1 MKNKNK
7 SLNNWISIIVLIVFL
22 IIGRYYVSDEKNNTI
37 TNVSN
42 VENSGNSITENIRKS
57 NNNQNTKNLI
67 NNVNDINSSY
77 FGNSNENQSILGADS
92 VDWNNDKLNIMFF
105 YVGQADSSF
114 IKLNDKSI
122 LIDAGNNG
130 DGENISKFLKEKGIN
145 KIDYLIGTHCD
156 EDHIGGLDEIIDN
169 IDVEN
174 IMMPSHGSETVN
186 YKNVVKSAKKKNLQ
200 VNNPNVGDDFKI
212 DNLDMKILSVENNNN
227 YSDNNSSI
235 VTEFTYFNNKF
246 LFMGDAEKEI
256 ENKYSWEKVD
266 VLKVGHH
273 GSNTSSTSNF
283 LKQVKPNYS
292 VIEVGK
298 NNSYRLPNKYT
309 IKRLESIGTTIL
321 RTDTNESSF
330 FMKSDGNSI
339 DVSEINLN
347 LNYEE

>member
-200 VNNPNVGDDFKI
+200 VNNPNVGDELFITYRYQSSKYPCT
-212 DNLDMKILSVENNNN
+212 LSISLPSLSSVIPALFNISAIEVVQIKK
-227 YSDNNSSI
+227 SSVVSFIVDISANSS
-235 VTEFTYFNNKF
+235 
-246 LFMGDAEKEI
+246 LM
-256 ENKYSWEKVD
+256 
-266 VLKVGHH
+266 
-273 GSNTSSTSNF
+273 
-283 LKQVKPNYS
+283 
-292 VIEVGK
+292 
-298 NNSYRLPNKYT
+298 
-309 IKRLESIGTTIL
+309 
-321 RTDTNESSF
+321 
-330 FMKSDGNSI
+330 
-339 DVSEINLN
+339 
-347 LNYEE
+347 